1 MNDDALVKLSRG
13 SVKVVYA
20 RSSCRS
26 RDGDDDDHDDYGDD
40 PEPQGDVVQEP
51 WRAGVSQRH
60 IPVAG
65 QVGVSSL

>member
-1 MNDDALVKLSRG
+1 MNDDVLVKLSRG

-51 WRAGVSQRH
+51 
-60 IPVAG
+60 
-65 QVGVSSL
+65 